1 MRVFVGP
8 LEVAGIGAGFVE
20 GLRAN
25 GASADLVCAY
35 AHRFAYSAQAV
46 PARIVRWWAHWGT
59 RRAALPASR
68 PVAKGFAFGLQQLI
82 GWAVLAW
89 AVRRYDAFVF
99 LYGETITNTGLE
111 LNLLRWLGKR
121 TVVVFVGSDARPPYI
136 DGGWFPADRP
146 FDLDAVRLAAARQQ
160 RKVTRLERQASLCVN
175 ALATAHF
182 HRRRFVDWFALG
194 IPRAAQAAAP
204 APNGTTLRALHS
216 PSHPVLKGTAR
227 IRAVVEALRAKGV
240 AIELVTIEGRP
251 NAEVMQALR
260 DCDLAID
267 QLYSDTPMAAFA
279 TEAASV
285 GRAVLIG
292 GYNAGRVAAD
302 ASGLPMPPTRF
313 VHPDSLETALEALAA
328 DRAERERLGA
338 QAHAFV
344 AGHWSPAAVGARL
357 LCLLRDD
364 IPPVWWREPAQVT
377 HLHGCGLAED
387 AARDRVRSLIDRF
400 GAGAL
405 QLDDKP
411 ALREAFIAFAKGAAA

>member
-20 GLRAN
+20 GLRAH

-35 AHRFAYSAQAV
+35 THRFAYSAQAV

-59 RRAALPASR
+59 RRAALPTSR
-68 PVAKGFAFGLQQLI
+68 LLAKGFAFGLQQLL

-89 AVRRYDAFVF
+89 AMRRYDAFVF
-99 LYGETITNTGLE
+99 LYGETITNTSVE
-111 LNLLRWLGKR
+111 LTLLRWLGKR
-121 TVVVFVGSDARPPYI
+121 TLVVFVGSDARPPYM

-146 FDLDAVRLAAARQQ
+146 FDPGAVRRAAARQQ
-160 RKVTRLERQASLCVN
+160 RKLTRLERQASLCVN

-182 HRRRFVDWFALG
+182 HRKRFVDWFALG
-194 IPRAAQAAAP
+194 IPRATQPLAP
-204 APNGTTLRALHS
+204 APNGSTLRVLHS
-216 PSHPVLKGTAR
+216 PSHPVLKGTAC
-227 IRAVVEALRAKGV
+227 IRAAVEGLRAKGV

-279 TEAASV
+279 TEASSV
-285 GRAVLIG
+285 GRAVLVG

-302 ASGLPMPPTRF
+302 ATGLPMPPTCF
-313 VHPDSLETALEALAA
+313 VQPERLDAALEALAA

-338 QAHAFV
+338 AAQAFV
-344 AGHWSPAAVGARL
+344 AGHWSPEAVGARL
-357 LCLLRDD
+357 LRLISGD
-364 IPPVWWREPAQVT
+364 IPPAWWREPSQVT
-377 HLHGCGLAED
+377 HLHGCGLAEE
-387 AARDRVRSLIDRF
+387 AARERVRSLLDRF
-400 GAGAL
+400 GASAL

-411 ALREAFIAFAKGAAA
+411 ALRDAFVAFAKGAPA